1 MWPLSESWGT
11 QVVTCVTFLTNYLF
25 VLMLNVPFIICF
37 SASVTYATKSYTKKQ
52 NKQTWRKITPQLRLD
67 SIDKTTAQ
75 RKAWTRL
82 WDNEIHW
89 LQHRAGAGTKAVS
102 WRWRAQLLVA
112 FRRGADTGAL
122 WKGRFTCAGLLSC
135 HIVIPDVTEPLA
147 AGSLL
152 LSALLALL
160 GPSVRPPVC
169 VTSVKNTRWRAR
181 CSVCLTFYYLK
192 TNKEKKKDYLWYLFL
207 RRSSG
212 GTVLNY
218 CIHLKAYISYCLG
231 LVMILLIL
239 WLI

>member
-11 QVVTCVTFLTNYLF
+11 QVVTCVTFFDELSFRPDAECPFYNLFLSLCNLCIKKVTQKTNKLGE
-25 VLMLNVPFIICF
+25 
-37 SASVTYATKSYTKKQ
+37 
-52 NKQTWRKITPQLRLD
+52 KIAPQLRPD
-67 SIDKTTAQ
+67 SIDKNNGTNTGFWGQWATL
-75 RKAWTRL
+75 AWL
-82 WDNEIHW
+82 G
-89 LQHRAGAGTKAVS
+89 LRAGATVS

-112 FRRGADTGAL
+112 FRGRRGADTGAL

-152 LSALLALL
+152 LSALLA
-160 GPSVRPPVC
+160 SSARAQRSPPPAC

-218 CIHLKAYISYCLG
+218 CIHLKACISYCLG
-231 LVMILLIL
+231 LVVILLLIL

>member
-1 MWPLSESWGT
+1 MRDPG
-11 QVVTCVTFLTNYLF
+11 
-25 VLMLNVPFIICF
+25 F
-37 SASVTYATKSYTKKQ
+37 STE
-52 NKQTWRKITPQLRLD
+52 RTPVQ
-67 SIDKTTAQ
+67 
-75 RKAWTRL
+75 RL
-82 WDNEIHW
+82 W
-89 LQHRAGAGTKAVS
+89 AGGGERS
-102 WRWRAQLLVA
+102 CWWR
-112 FRRGADTGAL
+112 FGADTGAL
-122 WKGRFTCAGLLSC
+122 WKGRFTGAGLLSC

-160 GPSVRPPVC
+160 GPSDPPSAC